1 MQKQEKI
8 VQMFDNIA
16 PTYDITN
23 RVLSLGIDKM
33 WRKHAV
39 DFVLEKYS
47 NKIINVADIA
57 CGTGDMISLWN
68 DRANSVGASIKSIVG
83 VDPSAGMLEVA
94 KKKFAKNPKVRLEHA
109 YADNTGLEAEWADII
124 SISYGIRNVSAR
136 TAALREFNRVL
147 KIDGYLV
154 VLEFTKRSKD
164 GFMAGLRDFYLLK
177 VLPKIGGFISK
188 NKDAYQYLPQ
198 SIESFL
204 DKDEFKAELKDA
216 GFQVEITNGFSFDI
230 STMFV
235 ARKVKELD

>member
-33 WRKHAV
+33 WRKNAV

-57 CGTGDMISLWN
+57 CGTGDMIALWN
-68 DRANSVGASIKSIVG
+68 ERANNVGASIKAIAG
-83 VDPSAGMLEVA
+83 IDPSQGMLEVA
-94 KKKFAKNPKVRLEHA
+94 KKKFAKNPKIRLECA

-164 GFMAGLRDFYLLK
+164 GFMATLRDFYLLK

-216 GFQVEITNGFSFDI
+216 GFQVEITKGFSFDI
-230 STMFV
+230 CSMFV

>member
-33 WRKHAV
+33 WRKNAV

-68 DRANSVGASIKSIVG
+68 ERANKVGASIKAIAG
-83 VDPSAGMLEVA
+83 IDPSAGMLEVA

-164 GFMAGLRDFYLLK
+164 GFMATLRDFYLLK

-204 DKDEFKAELKDA
+204 DKNEFKTELKEA
-216 GFQVEITNGFSFDI
+216 GFQVEICRGFSFDI
-230 STMFV
+230 CSMFV